1 MEKQFVLKAKTAVK
15 RVAAISAGATMMGAT
30 MMGAVAADLGDY
42 PSPFVSQGE
51 LNGMVV
57 VGSASSAGDIVG
69 AGDLISTLTQATVS
83 ASGSTTS
90 TEGGEDFEVAMNSAF
105 SAAAYNDEDIA
116 GLIDGEVEFDDE
128 TYDVHEEI
136 RVGTGMKLL
145 ISGPEN
151 EEDFTTNVYLGTDDA
166 ANEQFGYRYVFDT
179 NATPLF
185 ADVDS
190 NDTLTIDFLGST
202 IELTNMVND
211 TNRVTFNL
219 ADQVSLFA
227 GESVTVDGKSITL
240 KNVATN
246 KVVIDVDGEEETVG
260 TTAETV
266 NGIKVKVHETFDS
279 DNLADRFAV
288 LLVGEDITQTVDHQD
303 VFEMFGLS
311 DDADENPWEWDIEM
325 SSEGTSYIGV
335 TYVYSSDDAGDDF
348 PPYVLGD
355 SLELPNNFGAL
366 VLDSL
371 TNDDY
376 TRVTF
381 DFGQSRNIDGTPEDV
396 ITVSADVDDAF
407 LMNDTDKVDTF
418 YIHDGADA
426 AAGVEVSWKDD
437 DGDWNTEQ
445 LANLTSG
452 TVESYTDVA
461 ELVYGDGSTDD
472 VDFEITTFDFGDHY
486 DIELNGYTGI
496 ADVEITTNYTGGD
509 FVLGAAED
517 DESSGEIDVGGT
529 DISSR
534 DFDNLFANGL
544 IVYDPEANANG
555 AGQVIIDYPAE
566 VVEGNVIVTGPGS
579 VTTNVVYS
587 SVTVNSVAG
596 QSVIKLDTEV
606 TDPASRNLILVG
618 GPAVNRLTA
627 QAMGLTYPTTGADSG
642 IPEGAALIR
651 LVENAF
657 GGSNSALV
665 VAGWDAEDTR
675 AAASVL
681 QNYRSYAN
689 SLDGRMEVQVSG
701 TSVTAVGGDV
711 ATN

>member
-90 TEGGEDFEVAMNSAF
+90 TEGGEDFEVAFDTAF
-105 SAAAYNDEDIA
+105 TAASYDDEDIS
-116 GLIDGEVEFDDE
+116 GLLDGEIEFDDE

-136 RVGTGMKLL
+136 RVGVGMKLL
-145 ISGPEN
+145 ISGAEN
-151 EEDFTTNVYLGTDDA
+151 EEDFGTNIYLGTVDA
-166 ANEQFGYRYVFDT
+166 SAEQFSYRYVFDT

-185 ADVDS
+185 SGVNS

-202 IELTNMVND
+202 IELTNMVNNTD
-211 TNRVTFNL
+211 RITFNL

-246 KVVIDVDGEEETVG
+246 KVVIEVDGEEETVG

-266 NGIKVKVHETFDS
+266 NGIKVKVHESFDS

-288 LLVGEDITQTVDHQD
+288 LLVGEDITQTVDDED

-311 DDADENPWEWDIEM
+311 DDNDENPWEWDINM
-325 SSEGTSYIGV
+325 TSEGDSHIGV

-348 PPYVLGD
+348 PPYILGE
-355 SLELPNNFGAL
+355 SLTLPNDFGAI

-381 DFGQSRNIDGTPEDV
+381 DFGQSRNLDGNSTDV
-396 ITVSADVDDAF
+396 ITVSADRDDAF
-407 LMNDTDKVDTF
+407 LMEDTEEVDTF
-418 YIHDGADA
+418 YIYEGADA
-426 AAGVEVSWKDD
+426 ANAVRVAYKDS
-437 DGDWNTEQ
+437 DGDWNTAF
-445 LANLTSG
+445 LGNSTVSNANI
-452 TVESYTDVA
+452 A
-461 ELVYGDGSTDD
+461 ELVYGDGASDD
-472 VDFEITTFDFGDHY
+472 VDFEITGGSFASGIY
-486 DIELNGYTGI
+486 EIELNGFESVPDLTFNATYDDNDWI
-496 ADVEITTNYTGGD
+496 LGD
-509 FVLGAAED
+509 SED
-517 DESSGEIDVGGT
+517 DEATEEIAAGAT

-534 DFDNLFANGL
+534 DFDNLFADGL
-544 IVYDPEANANG
+544 IVYNPEANADG
-555 AGQVIIDYPAE
+555 SGKVVVDYPAE
-566 VVEGNVIVTGPGS
+566 AVDGNVIVTGPGS
-579 VTTNVVYS
+579 VTTSVVYS

>member
-675 AAASVL
+675 AATSVL

-711 ATN
+711 ATE

>member
-1 MEKQFVLKAKTAVK
+1 
-15 RVAAISAGATMMGAT
+15 
-30 MMGAVAADLGDY
+30 
-42 PSPFVSQGE
+42 
-51 LNGMVV
+51 
-57 VGSASSAGDIVG
+57 AGDIVG

-90 TEGGEDFEVAMNSAF
+90 TEGGEDFEVAMNTAF
-105 SAAAYNDEDIA
+105 SASAYNDEDIA

-151 EEDFTTNVYLGTDDA
+151 EEDFATNVYLGTDDA
-166 ANEQFGYRYVFDT
+166 SSEQFGYRYVFDT

-185 ADVDS
+185 SEATNGVDS

-202 IELTNMVND
+202 IELTNLVND
-211 TNRVTFNL
+211 TNRITFNL

-227 GESVTVDGKSITL
+227 GESVTVSGKVITL

-246 KVVIDVDGEEETVG
+246 KVVIEVDGEEETVG

-288 LLVGEDITQTVDHQD
+288 LLVGDDITQTVDHEE
-303 VFEMFGLS
+303 VFEMFGLT

-355 SLELPNNFGAL
+355 SLELPNGFGAL

-381 DFGQSRNIDGTPEDV
+381 DFGQSRNIDGSPKDV

-418 YIHDGADA
+418 YIHDGANA

-437 DGDWNTEQ
+437 DGDWNTEM
-445 LANLTSG
+445 LANETDDGGVTTPNSLTN
-452 TVESYTDVA
+452 VA

-509 FVLGAAED
+509 FVLGAEED

-544 IVYDPEANANG
+544 IVYDPESNANG

-627 QAMGLTYPTTGADSG
+627 QAMGL
-642 IPEGAALIR
+642 
-651 LVENAF
+651 N
-657 GGSNSALV
+657 
-665 VAGWDAEDTR
+665 
-675 AAASVL
+675 
-681 QNYRSYAN
+681 
-689 SLDGRMEVQVSG
+689 
-701 TSVTAVGGDV
+701 
-711 ATN
+711 

>member
-42 PSPFVSQGE
+42 PTPFVADGE

-90 TEGGEDFEVAMNSAF
+90 TEGGEDFEVAFDTTF
-105 SAAAYNDEDIA
+105 SASNYDDEDIA

-145 ISGPEN
+145 ISGADN
-151 EEDFTTNVYLGTDDA
+151 EEDFGTTVYLGTDDA
-166 ANEQFGYRYVFDT
+166 SNEQFGYRYVFDSNT
-179 NATPLF
+179 SAITSGIS
-185 ADVDS
+185 S

-202 IELTNMVND
+202 IELTALD
-211 TNRVTFNL
+211 TTDEITFNL
-219 ADQVSLFA
+219 ADEVSLFA
-227 GESVTVDGKSITL
+227 GESTTVNGKTVTL

-246 KVVIDVDGEEETVG
+246 KVVVDVDGVQETVG
-260 TTAETV
+260 QSAETV

-288 LLVGEDITQTVDHQD
+288 LLVGDDITQSVDD
-303 VFEMFGLS
+303 EDIFEMFGLT
-311 DDADENPWEWDIEM
+311 DDADENPWEWDIAV
-325 SSEGTSYIGV
+325 SENATHIGV
-335 TYVYSSDDAGDDF
+335 SYVYTSDDSGDDF
-348 PPYVLGD
+348 PPYALGE
-355 SLELPNNFGAL
+355 SLTLPNDFGAI

-381 DFGQSRNIDGTPEDV
+381 DFGQSRNIGGTPQDV
-396 ITVSADVDDAF
+396 ITVSADRDDAF
-407 LMNDTDKVDTF
+407 LMEDTEEVDTF
-418 YIHDGADA
+418 YIYEGADNA
-426 AAGVEVSWKDD
+426 TGLIVAYKDS
-437 DGDWNTEQ
+437 DGDWNTAT
-445 LANLTSG
+445 LADSDG
-452 TVESYTDVA
+452 STVNSTANIA
-461 ELVYGDGSTDD
+461 ELVYGDGAADD
-472 VDFEITTFDFGDHY
+472 VDFTVTALDIGVGHEIQLPGISSDMPS
-486 DIELNGYTGI
+486 LNFNTSI
-496 ADVEITTNYTGGD
+496 VSSE
-509 FVLGAAED
+509 FVLGTAED
-517 DESSGEIDVGGT
+517 DETSNEILMGTTDV
-529 DISSR
+529 SSR
-534 DFDNLFANGL
+534 DFDNLFADG
-544 IVYDPEANANG
+544 IIIYDPEQNADG
-555 AGQVIIDYPAE
+555 AGKIVIDYPAE
-566 VVEGNVIVTGPGS
+566 AVDGNVIVTGPGS
-579 VTTNVVYS
+579 VTTSLVYS

-627 QAMGLTYPTTGADSG
+627 QAMGLNYPTTGAESG

-665 VAGWDAEDTR
+665 VAGWEAEDTR
-675 AAASVL
+675 AATSVL

-689 SLDGRMEVQVSG
+689 SLNGRMEVQVSG

-711 ATN
+711 ATE